1 MKDDVRRPSP
11 PVLAAIGLAL
21 GVVGVVGYFVV
32 ALRLG
37 AWLPCAIAGVVVDTP
52 ETNADLS
59 RQVKLDYPILSD
71 PSLHTVDAYELRHA
85 GGGPDGQ
92 NIARSASVLVDGAGV
107 VRWTFVTRNFRVR
120 PTPADV
126 LAAIDALPPGS

>member
-21 GVVGVVGYFVV
+21 GLQGLQLSID
-32 ALRLG
+32 ALGKRG
-37 AWLPCAIAGVVVDTP
+37 CAIAGVVVDTP